1 MLKRSLLV
9 IALLVAVAGLAGEK
23 PAARA
28 WWQKPGL
35 GIQYQIEQ
43 RPGWE
48 WNRDFVKF
56 NRAMSD
62 ERGRLKFDGPLA
74 KVSQFVALSQKVG
87 VDYHLFELKWHDGI
101 CYFNTQL
108 TAWKTPEDYA
118 GEFARL
124 SREAGIPFLY
134 YYSTIFDH
142 NPQFDS
148 IQPNRHGT
156 VSLIGTVPGHV
167 YTDYLAGQFR
177 EIMDQYHPDG
187 LWLDWYTPDKSAWFT
202 IKYLREH
209 YPQAVI
215 TFNNS
220 NPFPDSYKKLTYT
233 SSEAHGLNQ
242 FRLSFGS
249 LTEFATSL
257 NANGWKLANS
267 NRRRFDQPWELIS
280 PAGQNW
286 QIVELRPDLKILARI
301 SAAVMANGGK
311 SLIGVGTLLSGEV
324 MPDHV
329 KQVEYIGEWYQPRK
343 KLFTEATA
351 LRYPGDHPPGVSGY
365 STRDFGAAAAQLGND
380 TLLHLINFTG
390 APGPVT
396 LVFEGEPWRS
406 ANQVFL
412 EPASQE
418 LPIIAHQLT
427 LGPDQVDQ
435 IDTILRFQARSRP

>member
-1 MLKRSLLV
+1 MMKKFLL
-9 IALLVAVAGLAGEK
+9 ALMAFSMVAGAKANAAEK
-23 PAARA
+23 V

-43 RPGWE
+43 RPGWA
-48 WNRDFVKF
+48 WNRDFVKY
-56 NRAMSD
+56 NQAMSD
-62 ERGRLKFDGPLA
+62 EQGRLKFDGPFA

-101 CYFNTQL
+101 CYFDTKL
-108 TAWKTPEDYA
+108 TDWKTAEDY
-118 GEFARL
+118 GREFAKL
-124 SREAGIPFLY
+124 SKEAGIPFMY

-167 YTDYLAGQFR
+167 YTDYLAGQFK

-187 LWLDWYTPDKSAWFT
+187 LWLDWYTPDQSAWFT

-209 YPQAVI
+209 YPNAVI
-215 TFNNS
+215 TFNSS
-220 NPFPDSYKKLTYT
+220 NTFPDSYKKLDYT

-242 FRLSFGS
+242 VRPSFKS

-257 NANGWKLANS
+257 NGNGWKLANG
-267 NRRRFDQPWELIS
+267 NRQRFHQPWELIS

-286 QIVELRPDLKILARI
+286 QITTLRPDLKILARM
-301 SAAVMANGGK
+301 SAVVMANGGK

-329 KQVEYIGEWYQPRK
+329 RQVEYIGEWYKPRK
-343 KLFTEATA
+343 KLFTEAEA
-351 LRYPGDHPPGVSGY
+351 LKYRGDRPPGVSGY
-365 STRDFGAAAAQLGND
+365 SKDFGAVAAKLGND
-380 TLLHLINFTG
+380 TVLHLIAFTNVT
-390 APGPVT
+390 GPVT
-396 LVFEGEPWRS
+396 LTFQGDLWQG
-406 ANQVFL
+406 AKNIYL
-412 EPASQE
+412 EPAHQE
-418 LPIIAHQLT
+418 LSFPNSQIT
-427 LGPDQVDQ
+427 LAANQIDQ
-435 IDTILRFQARSRP
+435 IDTILRFEK